1 MLTALMNDVVQGP
14 EKTARHGRTLFIRP
28 TLPGGRPGSF
38 PSQAVVVTA
47 AARRLI
53 ELSKGGEKLDSVVV
67 TGAVDPTLHPEFRE
81 ISQNLRELCDKWF
94 SKANLVLL
102 SDSLGLHRPE
112 VRQSLSIYDKPV
124 VRLEAGSQKTYASL
138 TGNKP
143 ATYKGVVESLSKVEL
158 ERIIVQAKFVRGKAD
173 NSTDA
178 ELRSWLKQLGT
189 VAPGQVQ
196 VYTLAKAD
204 AKSGLKPITAAR
216 LEAIANQVADKTGI
230 PVEIVSA

>member
-1 MLTALMNDVVQGP
+1 
-14 EKTARHGRTLFIRP
+14 
-28 TLPGGRPGSF
+28 
-38 PSQAVVVTA
+38 
-47 AARRLI
+47 
-53 ELSKGGEKLDSVVV
+53 
-67 TGAVDPTLHPEFRE
+67 
-81 ISQNLRELCDKWF
+81 
-94 SKANLVLL
+94 VLL
-102 SDSLGLHRPE
+102 SDSLGLYRPE
-112 VRQSLSIYDKPV
+112 VRQSLSIYDKPI

-143 ATYKGVVESLSKVEL
+143 AQYKNVVEGLSKVEL

-178 ELRSWLKQLGT
+178 ELRSWLKQLGS
-189 VAPGQVQ
+189 VSPGQVQ

-204 AKSGLKPITAAR
+204 SKTGLKPITPAR